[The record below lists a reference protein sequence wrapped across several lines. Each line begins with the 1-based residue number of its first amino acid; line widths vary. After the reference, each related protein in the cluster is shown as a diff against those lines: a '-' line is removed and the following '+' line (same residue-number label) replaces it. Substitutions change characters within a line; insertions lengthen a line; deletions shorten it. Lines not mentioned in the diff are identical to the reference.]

1 MNLLDQILQ
10 LMRPQI
16 QTQHSG
22 NYGGSQGAISPE
34 EARMIAAQ
42 GQLNAPPAKRAEPAL
57 LAGLY
62 RQMLQP
68 GFEMPVPYSHDMPR
82 QSVSQWTPAAQAS
95 LIQLLM
101 QQRHKGK

>member
-68 GFEMPVPYSHDMPR
+68 GFEMPVLRGSTAIRTDGAYRGS
-82 QSVSQWTPAAQAS
+82 TAQAS